1 MVDPAPSLV
10 TPIWQHSPTKH
21 AKEMPMAMDPKT
33 TQTLLK
39 VAVEV
44 TKSLISIF
52 EKTSKARREENAKN
66 QSRTD

>member
-1 MVDPAPSLV
+1 
-10 TPIWQHSPTKH
+10 
-21 AKEMPMAMDPKT
+21 MAMDPKT